1 MAATLLLHLGAASA
15 LRTPRLAV
23 CGRGAASALR
33 TPQLAVFDRGA
44 ADAHCSDVSMAPP
57 QFALQRRNFAVL
69 LAGAL
74 LPRVAHAADDAELD
88 AAAKCRAWRDGDG
101 DQGENP
107 CTALA
112 EGNPLIER
120 LQQKSRDNAER
131 RKQEQYDLQVM
142 TMGYDTY
149 FATNDKN
156 LVKDGAT
163 GKYRLL
169 ENEEYAALKAA
180 GRIQAGATD
189 TIVDAGQA
197 PKAAY
202 PGRFQ

>member
-1 MAATLLLHLGAASA
+1 MAATLILLLGAASA

-23 CGRGAASALR
+23 SGRDAAAR
-33 TPQLAVFDRGA
+33 CH
-44 ADAHCSDVSMAPP
+44 DASIAPP
-57 QFALQRRNFAVL
+57 QYALRRRDFAGSL

-131 RKQEQYDLQVM
+131 RKQEQYDLQAVSY
-142 TMGYDTY
+142 THLTLP
-149 FATNDKN
+149 T
-156 LVKDGAT
+156 
-163 GKYRLL
+163 
-169 ENEEYAALKAA
+169 KA
-180 GRIQAGATD
+180 
-189 TIVDAGQA
+189 
-197 PKAAY
+197 
-202 PGRFQ
+202 

>member
-23 CGRGAASALR
+23 IGPDAAGVR
-33 TPQLAVFDRGA
+33 LAVSGRGA
-44 ADAHCSDVSMAPP
+44 ADAHCSDVSIAPP
-57 QFALQRRNFAVL
+57 QFALRRRNFAASL

-180 GRIQAGATD
+180 GRIQSGATD
-189 TIVDAGQA
+189 KIVDAGQA
-197 PKAAY
+197 PVSVY
-202 PGRFQ
+202 PGRDFK

>member
-1 MAATLLLHLGAASA
+1 MAATLLLLGAASA

-23 CGRGAASALR
+23 VGRDAAK
-33 TPQLAVFDRGA
+33 
-44 ADAHCSDVSMAPP
+44 AHCSDVSIAPP
-57 QFALQRRNFAVL
+57 QFALRRRDFTGL

>member
-1 MAATLLLHLGAASA
+1 MAATLLLLGAASA

-23 CGRGAASALR
+23 SG
-33 TPQLAVFDRGA
+33 RGA
-44 ADAHCSDVSMAPP
+44 ADAHCSDASIAPP
-57 QFALQRRNFAVL
+57 QFLRRRVFAGSL

-156 LVKDGAT
+156 LVKDGS
-163 GKYRLL
+163 KYRLL
-169 ENEEYAALKAA
+169 DNEEYAALKAA
-180 GRIQAGATD
+180 GRIQSGATD
-189 TIVDAGQA
+189 KIVDAGQA
-197 PKAAY
+197 PVSVY
-202 PGRFQ
+202 PGRDFK

>member
-1 MAATLLLHLGAASA
+1 MAATLILLLF
-15 LRTPRLAV
+15 
-23 CGRGAASALR
+23 GAASALR
-33 TPQLAVFDRGA
+33 TPQLAMVARAA

-57 QFALQRRNFAVL
+57 QFALRRRNFAVL

-120 LQQKSRDNAER
+120 LQQKSLDNAER
-131 RKQEQYDLQVM
+131 RKKEQYDLQVM

>member
-1 MAATLLLHLGAASA
+1 MAATLILLLF
-15 LRTPRLAV
+15 
-23 CGRGAASALR
+23 GAASALR
-33 TPQLAVFDRGA
+33 TPQLAMVARDA
-44 ADAHCSDVSMAPP
+44 ADAHCSDVSIAPP
-57 QFALQRRNFAVL
+57 QFALRRRNFAGSL

-156 LVKDGAT
+156 LVKDGS
-163 GKYRLL
+163 KYRLL
-169 ENEEYAALKAA
+169 DNEEYAALKAA
-180 GRIQAGATD
+180 GRIQSGATD
-189 TIVDAGQA
+189 KIVDAGQA
-197 PKAAY
+197 PVSVY
-202 PGRFQ
+202 PGRDFK

>member
-1 MAATLLLHLGAASA
+1 MAATLILLLGAASA

-23 CGRGAASALR
+23 SGRDAAAR
-33 TPQLAVFDRGA
+33 CH
-44 ADAHCSDVSMAPP
+44 DASIAPP
-57 QFALQRRNFAVL
+57 QYALRRRDFAGSL

-74 LPRVAHAADDAELD
+74 LPRVAHASDDAELD
-88 AAAKCRAWRDGDG
+88 AAAKCRAWRDGEG
-101 DQGENP
+101 DEGENP

-112 EGNPLIER
+112 ESNALIER

>member
-1 MAATLLLHLGAASA
+1 MAATLLLLGAASA

-23 CGRGAASALR
+23 VGDAASALR
-33 TPQLAVFDRGA
+33 TPRLAVSGRGA
-44 ADAHCSDVSMAPP
+44 ADARCHDASTAPP
-57 QFALQRRNFAVL
+57 QFLRRRNFAGSL

>member
-1 MAATLLLHLGAASA
+1 MAATLILLGAASA

-23 CGRGAASALR
+23 ICR
-33 TPQLAVFDRGA
+33 DA
-44 ADAHCSDVSMAPP
+44 ADAHCSDASIAPP
-57 QFALQRRNFAVL
+57 QFALRRRDFAGL

>member
-44 ADAHCSDVSMAPP
+44 ADAHCSDASIAPP
-57 QFALQRRNFAVL
+57 QFLRRRNFAGL